1 MVASTEEVRPGLRR
15 HDWHRDSWHLP
26 ALGVAPARF
35 ADRFPL
41 AGDQTSPAPTWR
53 REHCP
58 VLVAID
64 TAHNGSQHAPHYC
77 WVIP

>member
-41 AGDQTSPAPTWR
+41 AGDQTSPSLDFQHPPSRVPERCR
-53 REHCP
+53 R
-58 VLVAID
+58 
-64 TAHNGSQHAPHYC
+64 N
-77 WVIP
+77 